1 MKHWLIK
8 SEPFVYSFDRLL
20 VEGSTRWDG
29 IRNYQARNNL
39 REMKKGDLLLFY
51 HSNEG
56 LAIVGIAK
64 VSKTAYADPSVE
76 ADAKQKDWSAVDVV
90 PVRRLKRP
98 VTLKEARTDPIL
110 SESALVKNSRLSVQ
124 PFTKAQYERVLELAK
139 STPA

>member
-1 MKHWLIK
+1 VKHWLIK